1 MSWLSDALK
10 FEVAHTKDIFRG
22 IGKDPKRLVL
32 GLDPLTTGFW
42 NAALGREDE
51 PIVNQLGGP
60 TEQQYGRAEDQG
72 INTGPGRTAH
82 GVAGTVAGFYGGQAG
97 GDALSWAAGGTGGSG
112 ANLGQYARLAQG
124 AGGQPTPVPSY
135 STPPINSQP
144 RKAAP
149 MQMPAQASGPS
160 PGQTR
165 PVTGNDA
172 RRRAMLA
179 AMLAQI
185 LRKR

>member
-1 MSWLSDALK
+1 MGWLSDALK
-10 FEVAHTKDIFRG
+10 FEKNHVSQIFQG
-22 IGKDPKRLVL
+22 IKKDPKRLVL

-42 NAALGREDE
+42 NGVLGRDDE

-82 GVAGTVAGFYGGQAG
+82 GVAGTIAGFYGAQAG
-97 GDALSWAAGGTGGSG
+97 GDALSWAGGGTGGGTG

-124 AGGQPTPVPSY
+124 AAGQPTPVPSY
-135 STPPINSQP
+135 STPPINDQP
-144 RKAAP
+144 RRP
-149 MQMPAQASGPS
+149 MPRVQMPNQAAGPS
-160 PGQTR
+160 PSQSR
-165 PVTGNDA
+165 PATGNNA

-179 AMLAQI
+179 QI
-185 LRKR
+185 LRTR